1 MDRPGWRLTL
11 GAALTSLALSSLAAT
26 DPKASRLYEDAL
38 QRFEKQ
44 DHAGAIVQLKNAL
57 QIDKS
62 LLPVHVLLG
71 KALLARGEVGAAEAA
86 FEEALRMGV
95 NRAEVVLPL
104 AKAVVGQA
112 KQAQL
117 FSQSRFAEAGLP
129 APVRLQLLLVKA
141 AAAGD
146 MGDPKAA
153 LKAIDDARAIEPNNP
168 DTWVAEVPVRSRA
181 GQLREAQAAA
191 DKALA
196 LRPGA
201 PEAIYLRGTV
211 AHVQGDLKTALGLY
225 DQALQFN
232 PTHVEALVSRAGLL
246 LDLNRVD
253 EAKRDIAALE
263 KASSSDPRGAYLT
276 ALIAERAGRGA
287 EAKAAL
293 NRVTGLIDPIP
304 IESMRYRPQLLMLG
318 GLSHYGLNQTEKAKP
333 YLEAVLRQQP
343 GSPVAK
349 LLGNI
354 HLAEKNVER
363 AIEVLDAY
371 LRSNPGD
378 AQAAVLV
385 ASAHMAQGRHSRAM
399 ALMQSA
405 IQQQDLPAFRSTLG
419 MSLMKAGKFSAAIPE
434 LEAALRKD
442 PGQIQAGTALA
453 SLHIQL
459 GQPAKA
465 VIVAEALVKLHPGQP
480 GLQHLLGTAK
490 MRAGDTKGARLAL
503 EEAVAKDGAFLA
515 PRIEM
520 ARLDTAEK
528 AWERARA
535 RLEAVLAQDSKSVDA
550 LTAMG
555 DLYAQQGRVSE
566 ARGWLEKADDHSG
579 PDNLDTGMRLVEYN
593 LATAGP
599 TVALE
604 SLKRLTGKAPDA
616 LRVVVLQARVLLAAN
631 DLPGARTALTR
642 ASGHATYDTPALV
655 QIAALQLAAKAPEAA
670 AHSLGKALAEQPNH
684 LRALA
689 LMAQV
694 ELQRG
699 DLAGAEKRARQIVA
713 IHPKLGVG
721 HALLGDVA
729 MARGQRGAG
738 IESLRRAH
746 QIDQSTASL
755 LRLFHAQATA
765 DPAGALQL
773 GEQWL
778 KSHPK
783 DLAVRRA
790 LADRHARN
798 GNFAAARASYEALL
812 KLSPADAEAMNNLA
826 NVLVMAKDPLALA
839 LAERALT
846 LKPAAPHILG
856 TTGWAAFKAGQTD
869 RALQLLRDARLRD
882 PDNAE
887 TRYFLASVLAST
899 GRSAE
904 ARQELEAAL
913 AGGRNFASAKDAE
926 RLLGTL
932 K

>member
-1 MDRPGWRLTL
+1 MGT
-11 GAALTSLALSSLAAT
+11 ALTALALSASAAT

-38 QRFEKQ
+38 QRFDKQ

-71 KALLARGEVGAAEAA
+71 KALLAKGEVSAAEAA
-86 FEEALRMGV
+86 FEEALRIGV
-95 NRAEVVLPL
+95 NRAEVVVPM

-117 FSQSRFAEAGLP
+117 FEQARFADAGLP
-129 APVRLQLLLVKA
+129 ASVRVQLLLVKA

-146 MGDPKAA
+146 IGDPKVA
-153 LKAIDDARAIEPNNP
+153 LKAIEDARAIEPANP
-168 DTWVAEVPVRSRA
+168 DTWLAEVPVRSRA

-196 LRPGA
+196 LRPGT
-201 PEAIYLRGTV
+201 PEALYLRGTV
-211 AHVQGDLKTALGLY
+211 SHVQGDLKTAIGFYEKTL
-225 DQALQFN
+225 QAT
-232 PTHVEALVSRAGLL
+232 PAHVEALVSRAGLL
-246 LDLNRVD
+246 LDLNRVED
-253 EAKRDIAALE
+253 AKRDIAALE
-263 KASSSDPRGAYLT
+263 QASKDDPRGAYMT
-276 ALIAERAGRGA
+276 ALVAERAGKGA

-293 NRVTGLIDPIP
+293 QRVTSLIDPIP
-304 IESMRYRPQLLMLG
+304 IEFMRYRPQLLMLG

-333 YLEAVLRQQP
+333 YLETVLRQQP
-343 GSPVAK
+343 GSPAAK
-349 LLGNI
+349 LLGKI
-354 HLAEKNVER
+354 HLGEKNVER

-371 LRSNPGD
+371 LRVNPGD

-385 ASAHMAQGRHSRAM
+385 ASAHMVQGRHARAT

-405 IQQQDLPAFRSTLG
+405 IQQQDLPVFRSTLG
-419 MSLMKAGKFSAAIPE
+419 MSLMKAGKFSAAVPE

-453 SLHIQL
+453 SLHLQL

-465 VIVAEALVKLHPGQP
+465 VTVAEALLKRHPGQP

-490 MRAGDTKGARLAL
+490 MRAGDTQGARQVL
-503 EEAVAKDGAFLA
+503 EQAAAKDGAFLA
-515 PRIEM
+515 PQIEL
-520 ARLDTAEK
+520 ARLDIADK
-528 AWERARA
+528 AWGRARS
-535 RLEAVLAQDSKSVDA
+535 RLDAVLAKDDKNVDA

-555 DLYAQQGRVSE
+555 ELHAQQGRVDA
-566 ARGWLEKADDHSG
+566 ARSWLEKADDHSG
-579 PDNLDTGMRLVEYN
+579 PDHLDAGMRLVEFN
-593 LATAGP
+593 LATSGP

-604 SLKRLTGKAPDA
+604 SLKRLTGKAPDT
-616 LRVVVLQARVLLAAN
+616 LRVVVLQARVLLASG
-631 DLPGARTALTR
+631 DLPGARSALTR
-642 ASGHATYDTPALV
+642 ASGQATYDAPALV
-655 QIAALQLAAKAPEAA
+655 QIAALQLAAKAPDAA
-670 AHSLGKALAEQPNH
+670 AHSLGKALTEQPNH

-689 LMAQV
+689 LISQV
-694 ELQRG
+694 EVQRG

-713 IHPKLGVG
+713 AYPKEGIG

-729 MARGQRGAG
+729 IARGQRAAG

-755 LRLFHAQATA
+755 LRLFHALAPT
-765 DPAGALQL
+765 DPAAALQL

-778 KSHPK
+778 KLHPK
-783 DLAVRRA
+783 ELVVRRA
-790 LADRHARN
+790 LADQQARS
-798 GNFAAARASYEALL
+798 GNFAAARAGYETLL
-812 KLSPADAEAMNNLA
+812 KLAPDDAEAMNNLA
-826 NVLVMAKDPLALA
+826 NVLILVKDPQALA
-839 LAERALT
+839 VAERALA

-856 TTGWAAFKAGQTD
+856 TTGWAAFKAGQPD

-899 GRSAE
+899 GRGAE

-913 AGGRNFASAKDAE
+913 ATGRTFASAKDAE